1 MTVTLRRVLEAFE
14 EAEGVIRLDAL
25 SRELNIDPGTLD
37 SMIQHWIR
45 KGRIREVCDG
55 LPDGCDCLPDGCD
68 CRACSIKGAC
78 PFVIHLPRRYE
89 LVPPAEPAP
98 LATP

>member
-14 EAEGVIRLDAL
+14 EAGGVIRHDAL
-25 SRELNIDPGTLD
+25 SRELNLDPGTLD

-45 KGRIREVCDG
+45 KGRIREVRDG
-55 LPDGCDCLPDGCD
+55 LPDGCD
-68 CRACSIKGAC
+68 CRACGIKGAC